1 MSYLCFFH
9 NCISS
14 QWAWWLRL
22 NVISVHLCWVQCLWY
37 NENLY
42 SPFTINSRPIFSASI
57 GILLCRRQALSCT
70 NCVQSNRLSV
80 RRLIF
85 SSLFVN
91 NITQHPFRGRPRLVF
106 PDMLQFTAVFK
117 SSFFPRMCPVHAL
130 FLFEVMQTRHRFS
143 SALSNTSSL
152 PPRKEEVNVFCPCL
166 SVCLSVSK
174 ITKNA
179 CMNLDEMLH
188 VDRCRDI
195 DELINF

>member
-1 MSYLCFFH
+1 MPCSWKLRLVFNVNSMSYLCFFH

-42 SPFTINSRPIFSASI
+42 SPFTINSIFSASI
-57 GILLCRRQALSCT
+57 GILLYRRQALSCT
-70 NCVQSNRLSV
+70 NCAQSNRLSV

-117 SSFFPRMCPVHAL
+117 SSFSRECVQFML
-130 FLFEVMQTRHRFS
+130 SFS
-143 SALSNTSSL
+143 SKSCRPGTAFLLLCQT
-152 PPRKEEVNVFCPCL
+152 
-166 SVCLSVSK
+166 
-174 ITKNA
+174 
-179 CMNLDEMLH
+179 LH
-188 VDRCRDI
+188 RYLR
-195 DELINF
+195 EWRR